1 VLRKKTLIIAPV
13 QASSCEPGETS
24 TRIQLEKPR
33 KWPPSEV
40 EQLGAM
46 NILRFFR
53 SVYSDNRLRVD
64 SRRRPI
70 VDVARYAANR
80 VLSVRERQLTALHRI
95 PGAPIIFIVGVP
107 RSGTTLLYQLMAK
120 HLDVVYVTNEV
131 ARYWLAPLWA
141 FRRNETET
149 PIDLRSHL
157 GRSEGTAAPHEF
169 GWFWEHHA
177 PLESLHHRVGAEL
190 DVFDWDSIR
199 AELEGIAGWSGRP
212 LVLKSLVAVDYHISQ
227 FARELRGAS
236 FIRIERDPRFTA
248 QSLLEARRKRYGD
261 ERTWWSIRPRDVD
274 AWLGR
279 APAEQVAHQIGD
291 VSRHIEAGLAALPS
305 ERWLSLRYE
314 NLVADPAKEIER
326 VAGFARVSM
335 RNMTGGAQTKLRDAN
350 VVRVAPE
357 EFAVIEAALRGEGL
371 LR

>member
-1 VLRKKTLIIAPV
+1 
-13 QASSCEPGETS
+13 
-24 TRIQLEKPR
+24 
-33 KWPPSEV
+33 
-40 EQLGAM
+40 M
-46 NILRFFR
+46 NIFRFFR

-64 SRRRPI
+64 SRKRPI
-70 VDVARYAANR
+70 VDLARYAANR
-80 VLSVRERQLTALHRI
+80 VLSVRERQLTAQHRI

-120 HLDVVYVTNEV
+120 HLDVLYVTNEV

-157 GRSEGTAAPHEF
+157 GLGEGPAAPHEF
-169 GWFWEHHA
+169 GWFWEYHA
-177 PLESLHHRVGAEL
+177 PLEGLHHRVGAEL
-190 DVFDWDSIR
+190 SVFDWDSIR

-212 LVLKSLVAVDYHISQ
+212 LVLKSLLAVDYHISQ

-248 QSLLEARRKRYGD
+248 QSLLEARRNRYGD
-261 ERTWWSIRPRDVD
+261 EWTWLSIRPRDVD
-274 AWLGR
+274 AWRDR
-279 APAEQVAHQIGD
+279 APVEQVAHQIGD

-314 NLVADPAKEIER
+314 NLLADPLKEIQK
-326 VAGFARVSM
+326 VAGFAQVSM
-335 RNMTGGAQTKLRDAN
+335 RNTTDLAKTKLHDGN
-350 VVRVAPE
+350 VVRTIPK
-357 EFAVIEAALRGEGL
+357 EFALIEAALRGEGL